1 MKLIRTAGLAGLVL
15 VAGALPAYALS
26 TEGGPSALPTSS
38 QVATSDG
45 PDTPGADTPG
55 TEAPETHTPGTES
68 PETDSPESDSPETES
83 PETEG
88 PGDTGTEPAEPETSG
103 EPNPASA
110 PGRAHAEAMQAWAHC
125 VGEAASGP
133 KTDGQPMPPKTA
145 CGDKPVSP
153 GRAKHETSDTPET
166 SAAPG
171 QAPTQPRG
179 HASDHGKSG
188 HAKTTHGRGHAKKH

>member
-45 PDTPGADTPG
+45 P
-55 TEAPETHTPGTES
+55 ETHTPGTES
-68 PETDSPESDSPETES
+68 PETDSPESDSPETET

-133 KTDGQPMPPKTA
+133 KTEGQPRPPKTA

-153 GRAKHETSDTPET
+153 GRAKHETSATPET

-179 HASDHGKSG
+179 HGKSG